1 MLRPGYLRGR
11 GDVINRR
18 VMKPPA
24 WAQQLVA
31 EVRVLTCIMSG
42 AYALFQ
48 SVLAAR

>member
-11 GDVINRR
+11 GDVISRR

-31 EVRVLTCIMSG
+31 EVRCLL
-42 AYALFQ
+42 ALGLLLQ
-48 SVLAAR
+48 YISLS